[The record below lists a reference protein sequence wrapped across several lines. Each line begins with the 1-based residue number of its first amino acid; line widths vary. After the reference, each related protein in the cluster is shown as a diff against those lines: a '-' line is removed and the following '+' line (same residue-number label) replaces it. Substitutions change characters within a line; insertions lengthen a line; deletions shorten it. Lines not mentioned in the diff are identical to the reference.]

1 MCRGAASIGGLPV
14 IKLGLRRTRKFRRGM
29 ARVSANREGDDD
41 EWCPMPA
48 TGESKSAGIEI
59 ETGLG

>member
-14 IKLGLRRTRKFRRGM
+14 VKLGLRRTRKFRRGM
-29 ARVSANREGDDD
+29 MRVSANREGDDD

-48 TGESKSAGIEI
+48 AGVSRSAGIDVEA
-59 ETGLG
+59 GPG

>member
-14 IKLGLRRTRKFRRGM
+14 VKLGLRRTRKFRRGM
-29 ARVSANREGDDD
+29 MRVSANREGDD

-48 TGESKSAGIEI
+48 AGLSRLAGIDVEA
-59 ETGLG
+59 GPR